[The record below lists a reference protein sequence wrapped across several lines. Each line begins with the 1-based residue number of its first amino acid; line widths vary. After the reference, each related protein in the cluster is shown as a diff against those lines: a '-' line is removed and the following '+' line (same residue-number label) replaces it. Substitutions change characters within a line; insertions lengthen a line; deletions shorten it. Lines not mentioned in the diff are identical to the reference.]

1 MERDHSAIEKITELA
16 RGMEDCGCP
25 PVEARLGESLD
36 IEITPAE
43 LEELKAELQGCP
55 PCLEFVESLKTTVK
69 LCRDFGIEQAPAPL
83 DSDTRTE
90 MVEAYERMLARRA
103 SAGNSRRA

>member
-1 MERDHSAIEKITELA
+1 MERDHSSIKKIAALA
-16 RGMEDCGCP
+16 KGMADCGCP
-25 PVEARLGESLD
+25 PVEVRLGASLD

-69 LCRDFGIEQAPAPL
+69 LCRDFGIEQDPAPL
-83 DSDTRTE
+83 ALDTRDK
-90 MVEAYERMLARRA
+90 MVAAYERMLARRA
-103 SAGNSRRA
+103 AASV

>member
-1 MERDHSAIEKITELA
+1 MERDHSKIARISALA

-43 LEELKAELQGCP
+43 LEELKVELQGCP

-69 LCRDFGIEQAPAPL
+69 LCRDFGIDQAPTPL
-83 DSDTRTE
+83 ASETRSE
-90 MVEAYERMLARRA
+90 MIEAYERML
-103 SAGNSRRA
+103 SRRNVADASQ